1 MSSKR
6 TVCAI
11 VTIVYVLSLL
21 GCSSSNPFTQS
32 YSGKYYPSVCASYLV
47 PTKPPDCKVL
57 GNSSFV
63 KTDYYETFLPTKKD
77 ALSAAKKIGA
87 THVRFS
93 VKSKLDKRFSSE
105 SLHWSTGSEYYV
117 ETPANQSSVFEE
129 NQRSYVEYT
138 YKNYWF
144 QAEYY
149 RSDILLFDSDQN
161 QIEPIENVIL
171 EQIPEFNYFKFWDS
185 TPRPTPPA
193 LDKTI

>member
-1 MSSKR
+1 MNSKR
-6 TVCAI
+6 TVFAI

-21 GCSSSNPFTQS
+21 GCSNPFTQS

-47 PTKPPDCKVL
+47 PTKPPGCIVL

-93 VKSKLDKRFSSE
+93 VKSRLGKRISSE
-105 SLHWSTGSEYYV
+105 SLHWDGGSEHYDT
-117 ETPANQSSVFEE
+117 TPAYKDTGFNGH
-129 NQRSYVEYT
+129 QRNSVEYI